1 MSHLEAAC
9 LTVAFEARGYSVA
22 VRQSGIVLMGEDM
35 DILTDAGIK
44 LEALPLAIL
53 LHEAMTG
60 SEPAGLWQMFQC
72 ASGKMAL
79 TRHERQCL
87 FDEVSQGEIGRLL
100 PVAIRA
106 LQLRCARHRVSVP
119 PLAPSVLDLAYA

>member
-9 LTVAFEARGYSVA
+9 LTVAFEAQGFSVT
-22 VRQSGIVLMGEDM
+22 VRQSGIVLMGD
-35 DILTDAGIK
+35 DILTDAVIK

-60 SEPAGLWQMFQC
+60 SQPAGLWQMFQC

-79 TRHERQCL
+79 TRQERQSL
-87 FDEVSQGEIGRLL
+87 FDEVSQGEIDRLL
-100 PVAIRA
+100 PVAIRV
-106 LQLRCARHRVSVP
+106 LQLRCARHRVNVP
-119 PLAPSVLDLAYA
+119 PLPPSVLDLAHA